1 MKVGDVWGKYGQ
13 LCGIYVSG
21 SSLFLNANSDGKTSL
36 FRVVYFLILKIIYFG
51 YTAWAAGGETYKS
64 SLSLK
69 RILTSL
75 RFCSFLYL
83 ELNTGLA
90 SKWYVG
96 GYNAGSRLFEG
107 VKCRGS

>member
-1 MKVGDVWGKYGQ
+1 MCPVVAFLKV
-13 LCGIYVSG
+13 
-21 SSLFLNANSDGKTSL
+21 NSDGKTGL
-36 FRVVYFLILKIIYFG
+36 FRVVYFLILKIVCLG
-51 YTAWAAGGETYKS
+51 YTAWAARGETCKS
-64 SLSLK
+64 SLSLT

-75 RFCSFLYL
+75 RLCSFLYL

-96 GYNAGSRLFEG
+96 GYNAGSRLFEA